1 MTHFFPH
8 LLRSILPGFFCLI
21 FSQQVLTANT
31 HPADSLKRFSDSLL
45 IDRTPLC
52 TDPTGV
58 AAFWIDSQKILRV
71 VWTDFSAASN
81 YTRYRLRYKLT
92 SVSPYVYSMV
102 YSGRGIDRDLSGVT
116 TTKPVNIALQKI
128 CDGTMD
134 HWTLESGW
142 VEVTATDIN
151 MDSTDFCG
159 LLQEAVATNNTSNV
173 EINVDVKSTK
183 PSLPSGLNY
192 GYRVKKCSDGSWV
205 GPYTFT
211 GESCTVPTGYISP
224 SNACA
229 VELNIYN
236 GATAMC
242 NPLEITLD
250 DPKNIEPCSG
260 SNPGASG
267 EYLTTLPVSTVVFVN
282 GIPVTVA
289 EVTGS
294 SGEYF
299 TGSGMAIIPVK
310 SATLAV
316 NFNSI
321 RVDAKTKLVTAG
333 TFTGINSLTRS
344 IPTVAPVTATICIP
358 PPPADSLGLDENGF
372 GPDGSYGVDPPYEG
386 YAPPMDFDPGRDPRG
401 FDVNGYHVHTGTKYD
416 EFGCDQQGRDSLG
429 QHCDSSIYNRPY
441 YWINPDETE
450 DGQAFVIEYGGDI
463 KRLIID
469 YLDDLYDRYADSV
482 SAQTTLC
489 SGFRTTINSNLTT
502 LGLDDPTL
510 VKGTADVYVA
520 DGMSKKFVSEPVP
533 LANSSPD
540 RNAAAVTMEQAHVD
554 LYHCDKKLELL
565 KHIKTWA
572 DNFRT
577 TDSTEI
583 YEYIFGILKIKSK
596 EELDTFI
603 ANVNKLNLFIEQSA
617 NNLINSKVLNDVGSV
632 EEKTLD
638 VESAKKVFEDLF
650 DKKYKTRVHGG
661 VCSVESYRKGLI
673 PAGARAIPADLAGHF
688 YFSPPD
694 AACQP
699 LEIVGESGGIVN
711 TLLITNVRMS
721 PGSCL
726 FDVYMVMR
734 VPSSGKD
741 ILFKALD
748 VGFNGAGPTAGS
760 LGLGSDVEIRMT
772 NAMKLI
778 LKEGTAVNFDC
789 HGFKD
794 VTVVAEIAV
803 CREYLTPLDE
813 NNKPKPDS
821 VLVKGYIDQITIK
834 NWSNFFA
841 DISFDKFCVTD
852 YPQYNFQVTN
862 AEFDFSDFQSPS
874 NVAVPAGYAS
884 PFYSNGSFAPS
895 WRGVY
900 ISEIQVGY
908 SSGSDSTA
916 TTINVEAHN
925 MIFDGMGFSGD
936 LMVAVN
942 QASLENN
949 LMGGW
954 PMSIDTIQMGF
965 VANHLVSGGLSGQIV
980 MSIACKDSSDNDLQ
994 KNALRYKAA
1003 IAKGGNY
1010 LFSITANKELEVG
1023 LWVAKMRLKRIQV
1036 IAERVND
1043 EFTFAATLDGS
1054 MRVGALDS
1062 TSTGKSFGA
1071 TFTNLMVSNKAP
1083 YLYAGTWNFDT
1094 ASVGFSFK
1102 GFGLK
1107 LYNPGIYSPEPGR
1120 VNIGINAAIELVGDK
1135 LDIAAGARVLFKGK
1149 MIHPEGGRQRW
1160 VIDKIG
1166 VDSISIDAD
1175 INDCAKVKGV
1185 LIFADNDPVYG
1196 DGFYGFAQLTI
1207 KKFDFIVNSAAQFG
1221 KKTDIDGTYKYF
1233 FVDAFVKL
1241 PPEAAIPIMGMDLR
1255 GLGGGLFYNMVRVNA
1270 PTVLATTENPAVGFG
1285 MSLSGVQYV
1294 PAKGHME
1301 FKAAVLLTAKS
1312 NEEHLSINAELAFA
1326 FRIGDG
1332 ISLEKIYFNGTARLL
1347 SKPDDQASIVK
1358 TNSMPILGNAKFVA
1372 NVELTFDFNNPS
1384 LTGKLDMYLNATYIK
1399 GGNGGSYVGQI
1410 ALKFSKDSNYIYVG
1424 TPQKPLAI
1432 LVDVGGIL
1440 QVKGKL
1446 YFDIG
1451 KPIPPG
1457 AMEIPQWADR
1467 LFNTNNVS
1475 VFNSKYSGP
1484 GVKFGIQIELNANF
1498 NWSVVNGHLNIL
1510 LGGDME
1516 IMRNVDTSGLPI
1528 SCSNTNSVIGI
1539 NGWYARG
1546 RAYIALEGSLKLKFR
1561 KWNVE
1566 LAGFALGAM
1575 LQASGPNPFFATVSG
1590 RAEGKVCGF
1599 KFSKSFNATV
1609 GEQCVTN
1616 QQLDVTPDDLIT
1628 RISPS
1633 PNQVDV
1639 NVISNIEV
1647 DFNLPIGQEFIV
1659 YDDNDNEVKL
1669 TPQLS
1674 SYNLRTSTGI
1684 QINLQEKWNETKD
1697 KLVLVPDYL
1706 PSNEQL
1712 TFSITAIIKLIHP
1725 LKEVFSKEIT
1735 FTTGTFNDVSIAD
1748 LVESSYPAQG
1758 IEALH
1763 RKSVNKGYVKL
1774 SKNMGGLIFN
1784 DNVDTDGYKFA
1795 VMLERNGL
1803 NPVMLSYEYNYATAT
1818 LEFGLPWPL
1827 LNKGEIHRIT
1837 LAMVKPNESNPV
1849 NNPIQETYASADG
1862 GLIAYN
1868 PDPSVNTAPAPAVQ
1882 LPTKWKYEIYFRVSQ
1897 YEHWVDK
1904 INKMIEKVDTAHV
1917 NSVDGRISVAL
1928 TNLIEPFFE
1937 KELERYEFTTSL
1949 PSSTT
1954 YKSYFDKFV
1963 SFYSKMQ
1970 SGIYIYPQSWGYQ
1983 QIRYNKFRE
1992 KINPVSCRID
2002 EESYNN
2008 SSLITSAVNYR
2019 NDFVFDYL
2027 ATIISA
2033 VNGPKDHI
2041 FSLPTGSQTW
2051 YNYNNDK
2058 YILDPPNLL
2067 WEDANYIKTSPVNLH
2082 IEVKGYCNIDR
2093 MIND

>member
-21 FSQQVLTANT
+21 FSQQILTANT
-31 HPADSLKRFSDSLL
+31 HPADSLKRFSDSLS

-134 HWTLESGW
+134 HWTIESGW

-159 LLQEAVATNNTSNV
+159 LLQESIATNNTSNV

-183 PSLPSGLNY
+183 PSLPAGLSY

-236 GATAMC
+236 GGTAMC
-242 NPLEITLD
+242 NPLEIKLD
-250 DPKNIEPCSG
+250 EAVNIEPCSA
-260 SNPGASG
+260 SNPSSSG

-321 RVDAKTKLVTAG
+321 RVDAKTQLVTEG
-333 TFTGINSLTRS
+333 TFTGINSSTRS

-372 GPDGSYGVDPPYEG
+372 GPDGAYGVDPPYEG

-401 FDVNGYHVHTGTKYD
+401 FDVNGYHVNTGTKYD
-416 EFGCDQQGRDSLG
+416 EFGCNQQGLDSLG
-429 QHCDSSIYNRPY
+429 QHCDSSIYNKPY
-441 YWINPDETE
+441 YWMNPDETE
-450 DGQAFVIEYGGDI
+450 DGQAFVIKYGGDI
-463 KRLIID
+463 KRLIIE
-469 YLDDLYDRYADSV
+469 YLNDLYDRYADSV

-520 DGMSKKFVSEPVP
+520 DGMSKKFVSTPVP

-583 YEYIFGILKIKSK
+583 YEYIFGILKTKSK

-661 VCSVESYRKGLI
+661 VCSVESYRKDLI

-699 LEIVGESGGIVN
+699 LEVVGESGGIVN

-760 LGLGSDVEIRMT
+760 LGLGSDIEIRMT

-884 PFYSNGSFAPS
+884 PFYSNGNFAPA

-900 ISEIQVGY
+900 IKNITVGY
-908 SSGSDSTA
+908 ASDTASTSITVA
-916 TTINVEAHN
+916 ANN

-965 VANHLVSGGLSGQIV
+965 VANHLVSGGFSGQIV
-980 MSIACKDSSDNDLQ
+980 MSIACKNANDNDLQ

-1003 IAKGGNY
+1003 IAKGGDF
-1010 LFSITANKELEVG
+1010 LFSVTTTKQLEVG
-1023 LWVAKMRLKRIQV
+1023 VWAAHMTLKRMQV
-1036 IAERVND
+1036 TAKKVGSD
-1043 EFTFAATLDGS
+1043 FTFVANMDGD
-1054 MRVGALDS
+1054 MRVGAIDS
-1062 TSTGKSFGA
+1062 SKFGKSFGA
-1071 TFTNLMVSNKAP
+1071 SFTNLIVSNKSP
-1083 YLYAGTWNFDT
+1083 YLTAGTWNFDK
-1094 ASVGFSFK
+1094 VNLGFSFK
-1102 GFGLK
+1102 GFGIQI
-1107 LYNPGIYSPEPGR
+1107 NDPFFRPGDEGEIILGINIGIALTSSVSDDNSSKGLDIGAKGR
-1120 VNIGINAAIELVGDK
+1120 LLFTGELSHPPNGRQRWLIKSVGLDSIGINA
-1135 LDIAAGARVLFKGK
+1135 DIKECF
-1149 MIHPEGGRQRW
+1149 
-1160 VIDKIG
+1160 
-1166 VDSISIDAD
+1166 
-1175 INDCAKVKGV
+1175 KVKGTLV
-1185 LIFADNDPVYG
+1185 FKDNDPIYG
-1196 DGFYGFAQLTI
+1196 DGFYGNVIMTLS
-1207 KKFDFIVNSAAQFG
+1207 KMDFKVESAATFG
-1221 KKTDIDGTYKYF
+1221 KVNGYKYF
-1233 FVDAFVKL
+1233 FVDAFVNL
-1241 PPEAAIPIMGMDLR
+1241 PKSMAIPIGFMEIR
-1255 GLGGGLFYNMVRVNA
+1255 GLGGGLFFNMIREDSL
-1270 PTVLATTENPAVGFG
+1270 TVLPSTANAAGFG
-1285 MSLSGVQYV
+1285 VSLSGVTYKPQ
-1294 PAKGHME
+1294 KGKME
-1301 FKAAVLLTAKS
+1301 FKAAALLTTKS
-1312 NEEHLSINAELAFA
+1312 SEEALAVNAELSFQ
-1326 FRIGDG
+1326 FTVGSSN
-1332 ISLEKIYFNGTARLL
+1332 ISLDKIEF
-1347 SKPDDQASIVK
+1347 
-1358 TNSMPILGNAKFVA
+1358 LGNARFFTPFKVDLPITKYTGMPPLNGAKFVA
-1372 NVELTFDFNNPS
+1372 DFKVSIDINRKTLHGDMIAYLDAGFISGVNADKS
-1384 LTGKLDMYLNATYIK
+1384 L
-1399 GGNGGSYVGQI
+1399 GQI
-1410 ALKFSKDSNYIYVG
+1410 SFHVEPKGPNNYIYVG
-1424 TPQKPLAI
+1424 TPFKPFGAKATI
-1432 LVDVGGIL
+1432 LGGE
-1440 QVKGKL
+1440 VKVQL

-1451 KPIPPG
+1451 NPLPQGVIDIPS
-1457 AMEIPQWADR
+1457 WAKD
-1467 LFNTNNVS
+1467 LIKENSS
-1475 VFNSKYSGP
+1475 VFASSPKGG
-1484 GVKFGIQIELNANF
+1484 GVKFGFQLDIHNEF
-1498 NWSVVNGHLNIL
+1498 DWFVVGGHFGLL
-1510 LGGDME
+1510 LGLDME
-1516 IMRNVDTSGLPI
+1516 LKKNLDNNGDIIR
-1528 SCSNTNSVIGI
+1528 CSNNNNEKIGFD
-1539 NGWYARG
+1539 GWYMRG
-1546 RAYIALEGSLKLKFR
+1546 RAYLALSGSLWVGIGKNFKFD
-1561 KWNVE
+1561 V
-1566 LAGFALGAM
+1566 GSFSIGGI
-1575 LQASGPNPFFATVSG
+1575 LQAAGPNPFYGSLHCVAKYKFLG
-1590 RAEGKVCGF
+1590 RGR
-1599 KFSKSFNATV
+1599 SKEFEATV
-1609 GEQCVTN
+1609 GKLCITN
-1616 QQLDVTPDDLIT
+1616 QTVDMTPMDIISSTIPSANEPDVKITSDILVNFSLPCNGTTVDGLTDQNGAEFSLKGSIKSYSLKTKAGINIPVEEPKFNTEGDVAIFTPLYLPPLDTVEFTIQTELIT
-1628 RISPS
+1628 SNSSSPEVYTRVVRFFTDSYENVTIQDVIESSIPQNGCNAYYRMDNNQKGRIKLKKNLGNYVFMP
-1633 PNQVDV
+1633 VDQ
-1639 NVISNIEV
+1639 E
-1647 DFNLPIGQEFIV
+1647 GYEFIV
-1659 YDDNDNEVKL
+1659 L
-1669 TPQLS
+1669 LS
-1674 SYNLRTSTGI
+1674 D
-1684 QINLQEKWNETKD
+1684 KD
-1697 KLVLVPDYL
+1697 G
-1706 PSNEQL
+1706 N
-1712 TFSITAIIKLIHP
+1712 
-1725 LKEVFSKEIT
+1725 
-1735 FTTGTFNDVSIAD
+1735 
-1748 LVESSYPAQG
+1748 
-1758 IEALH
+1758 
-1763 RKSVNKGYVKL
+1763 
-1774 SKNMGGLIFN
+1774 
-1784 DNVDTDGYKFA
+1784 YKQ
-1795 VMLERNGL
+1795 
-1803 NPVMLSYEYNYATAT
+1803 LSYEYDASTSE
-1818 LEFGLPWPL
+1818 LLFGLPGGL
-1827 LNKGEIHRIT
+1827 LQNNKIYKLEFLR
-1837 LAMVKPNESNPV
+1837 VKSDGAFTESNPSV
-1849 NNPIQETYASADG
+1849 KATTVSAGNLPHYVANPIMANNPVDNLPEM
-1862 GLIAYN
+1862 
-1868 PDPSVNTAPAPAVQ
+1868 
-1882 LPTKWKYEIYFRVSQ
+1882 PTKWNHTVYFRVSG
-1897 YEHWVDK
+1897 YDRMMEK
-1904 INKMIEKVDTAHV
+1904 ISDIF
-1917 NSVDGRISVAL
+1917 NSLPNEAAGDGTIWTSA
-1928 TNLIEPFFE
+1928 TNIGEPFFVGENIRTKVRFATENQTVVDFNKILSYQSYITSSCQNDIWTMEHSYVQFSDQRLTIDE
-1937 KELERYEFTTSL
+1937 KSFYDPSLVNNSIYHASEVTTYYL
-1949 PSSTT
+1949 WDALRVVNFYRNGYKLLPPSSQCYNTV
-1954 YKSYFDKFV
+1954 Y
-1963 SFYSKMQ
+1963 YSIGSMLN
-1970 SGIYIYPQSWGYQ
+1970 G
-1983 QIRYNKFRE
+1983 
-1992 KINPVSCRID
+1992 NPLLADPSPILEIPLEITVK
-2002 EESYNN
+2002 YNN
-2008 SSLITSAVNYR
+2008 AEYKKTFNL
-2019 NDFVFDYL
+2019 
-2027 ATIISA
+2027 
-2033 VNGPKDHI
+2033 
-2041 FSLPTGSQTW
+2041 
-2051 YNYNNDK
+2051 NN
-2058 YILDPPNLL
+2058 
-2067 WEDANYIKTSPVNLH
+2067 
-2082 IEVKGYCNIDR
+2082 
-2093 MIND
+2093 